1 MPKPIT
7 NVHIHVFDARCAPDR
22 FFLVLPV
29 GLVRLIARPLK
40 SFLMTEAGTALINRL
55 AKWTSTLHDKGK
67 ISRFLAFTKIGAGRS
82 QDEVFQMAL
91 EAGKQYDASVRLIG
105 LTLNMDHMD
114 SEPSSP
120 LSYKNYTTQLEEIKN
135 IKRSSPE
142 HFFPFLCIDPRHKSG
157 ADLRDWVRDQLTDGF
172 EHKGKLYRYFY
183 GLKIYPALGFF
194 PFDSALEEVYAYAEE
209 YGIPIMTHCTR
220 GGSQYIGK
228 YIEQLIPKDISTILM
243 RPAVLNDA
251 FQGAVGDI
259 QTRIDAYYHDD
270 RKWIQNSSFGNNDK
284 ACDLFTHPQNYI
296 PVLEKFPKLKI
307 CIAHMGG
314 EGEFYTKDELARW
327 WEWKKGKARGFGDLI
342 KIRGVDKIPW
352 VDRIEQMMKT
362 YSSLF
367 TDISYTVSYLGKKDK
382 VILNRLAE
390 FAKLEDNSGQL
401 LGHRILFGTDFFMTE
416 REKKEADLYGLMVRS
431 EGLKEWVDR
440 FCRENVEGYV
450 GW

>member
-7 NVHIHVFDARCAPDR
+7 NAHIHVFDARCAPDR

-29 GLVRLIARPLK
+29 GVVRRIARPLK
-40 SFLMTEAGTALINRL
+40 SFLMTEAGSALINWL

-67 ISRFLAFTKIGAGRS
+67 ISRFMAFTKIGAERS
-82 QDEVFQMAL
+82 QDDVFQLAL
-91 EAGKQYDASVRLIG
+91 KAGKQYDASVRLIG

-157 ADLRDWVRDQLTDGF
+157 SGLRDWVRDQLTDGF

-194 PFDSALEEVYAYAEE
+194 PFDPALEEVYAYAEE

-228 YIEQLIPKDISTILM
+228 HIEQLIPKEPKILLSTQT
-243 RPAVLNDA
+243 AADA
-251 FQGAVGDI
+251 FKEIKDRIREYYEKGWIKNNAFGD
-259 QTRIDAYYHDD
+259 
-270 RKWIQNSSFGNNDK
+270 NDK

-314 EGEFYTKDELARW
+314 EGEFYTDDELHYTNWLNQRKPKNAF
-327 WEWKKGKARGFGDLI
+327 KDLAE
-342 KIRGVDKIPW
+342 IRGIDKERW
-352 VDRIEQMMKT
+352 LDQLQRMMHT
-362 YSSLF
+362 YLSLYA
-367 TDISYTVSYLGKKDK
+367 DVSYTVSYFEKDRI
-382 VILNRLAE
+382 VEQLRD
-390 FAKLEDNSGQL
+390 FANTPDRKGQL
-401 LGHRILFGTDFFMTE
+401 LGQRILFGTDFFMTE
-416 REKKEADLYGLMVRS
+416 REKKEGDLYGLMIRS
-431 EGLKEWVDR
+431 EGLKDWVDG

-450 GW
+450 GF

>member
-7 NVHIHVFDARCAPDR
+7 NAHIHVFDARCAPDR

-40 SFLMTEAGTALINRL
+40 SFLMSEAGTALINRL

-82 QDEVFQMAL
+82 QDEVYQMAL
-91 EAGKQYDASVRLIG
+91 KVGKQYDASIRLIG

-114 SEPSSP
+114 SEPSNP
-120 LSYKNYTTQLEEIKN
+120 LSYKNYLTQLEEIRN
-135 IKRSSPE
+135 IKKHSPK
-142 HFFPFLCIDPRHKSG
+142 HFFPFLCIDPRHKTG

-172 EHKGKLYRYFY
+172 EHKGKLYPYFY

-194 PFDSALEEVYAYAEE
+194 PFDPALEEVYAYAEE

-228 YIEQLIPKDISTILM
+228 YIQQLIPKE
-243 RPAVLNDA
+243 PAVMQLSTPEAITA
-251 FQGAVGDI
+251 FVEI
-259 QTRIDAYYHDD
+259 TKRIDDYYG
-270 RKWIQNSSFGNNDK
+270 KGWIKNNSFGNNDR

-314 EGEFYTKDELARW
+314 EGEFYKDDKLARW
-327 WEWKKGKARGFGDLI
+327 WEWQEDKARGFGDLI
-342 KIRGVDKIPW
+342 EIREVDKIPW
-352 VDRIEQMMKT
+352 VDRLEEMMKT
-362 YSSLF
+362 YPSLF

-390 FAKLEDNSGQL
+390 FADLKDKSGQS
-401 LGHRILFGTDFFMTE
+401 LGHRILFGTDCFMTE
-416 REKKEADLYGLMVRS
+416 QEKKEGGL
-431 EGLKEWVDR
+431 
-440 FCRENVEGYV
+440 
-450 GW
+450 